1 MNYIVQEKSRAEDA
15 LVTSVALI
23 RKHVKDYNELLRF
36 TKEMKSHLVN
46 LNNKLKSANSAKPA
60 KEKPVLKDTQL
71 LSYAEVDKLSSKS
84 IVNELKYIKTEEDKL
99 QEKGEPFE
107 VPAN

>member
-1 MNYIVQEKSRAEDA
+1 M
-15 LVTSVALI
+15 
-23 RKHVKDYNELLRF
+23 KDYNELLRF

-46 LNNKLKSANSAKPA
+46 LNNKLKSANVSKPA

-71 LSYAEVDKLSSKS
+71 LAYGEVDKLSSKS

-99 QEKGEPFE
+99 KEKEEAFE
-107 VPAN
+107 VPVN